1 MSASFQHLTAD
12 FVQKK
17 KAAPK
22 AKKVIALAGLDGTRI
37 PANIDTLLCEICA
50 AGHCED
56 KIILCDRCD
65 KGFHLFCLSPPLD
78 DVPDGEWIC
87 PHCISRDN
95 DNLFFKTGSQM
106 NFREMR
112 EHNATF
118 SKQWFGDRIGQVRR
132 LQFFVLSFKV
142 LLSLA
147 RRTEFGATHWDS
159 SPPST
164 SSFNAFWIVS
174 RNSSS
179 TVFALCNG

>member
-1 MSASFQHLTAD
+1 M
-12 FVQKK
+12 QKK
-17 KAAPK
+17 KPQTK
-22 AKKVIALAGLDGTRI
+22 GKKLLALEGLDGTRI

-78 DVPDGEWIC
+78 DVPVGDWVC

-106 NFREMR
+106 TFREMR

-118 SKQWFGDRIGQVRR
+118 AKQWFGDRMEQV
-132 LQFFVLSFKV
+132 S
-142 LLSLA
+142 
-147 RRTEFGATHWDS
+147 HI
-159 SPPST
+159 
-164 SSFNAFWIVS
+164 NCC
-174 RNSSS
+174 SSS
-179 TVFALCNG
+179 CVVKSR